1 MSSEQAHRPDVAS
14 AVRVVVK
21 VGSSSLTLPGG
32 GIDVSKVDALVEVL
46 AAARDRGRQV
56 VLVSSGA
63 IAAGFPALGMA
74 RRPRDLAGR
83 QAAASVGQGILL
95 HRYEEDFARHKV
107 TTGQVLLTVEDL
119 VRPKSYRNAWS
130 TLGKLLALGVI
141 PVINENDT
149 VATGE
154 IHIGDND
161 RLAALVSELIR
172 AQALVLLSDVDALYT
187 AHPSDPSAR
196 RIQRVDDVEALD
208 VDTSRSGSRVGT
220 GGMTTKLEAAR
231 IATASGI
238 PVVLADSGDALAA
251 ITGQDVGTYFVPSTR
266 RRPRKLLWLADAAAP
281 QGEIRIDVG
290 AVHALRDRKA
300 SLLAVGVTEVHG
312 DFQAGDPVLVI
323 GPDGRTEGR
332 GIVSYSHDE
341 VREMRGRSSAWLA
354 REMGQG
360 ASREVIHRDALVLT
374 RRRRPSA
381 DKKPAPAGEG
391 PVGQPAPA
399 GERAAGQTA
408 PAADRSRS

>member
-1 MSSEQAHRPDVAS
+1 MTDVVGRSGAGGRRTDIAS
-14 AVRVVVK
+14 AERVVVK
-21 VGSSSLTLPGG
+21 VGSSSLTQPGG
-32 GIDVSKVDALVEVL
+32 GIDVTKVDALVEAL
-46 AAARDRGRQV
+46 AAARTGGRRV

-74 RRPRDLAGR
+74 RPPRDLAGR

-95 HRYEEDFARHKV
+95 HRYEEDFAHHRV

-130 TLGKLLALGVI
+130 TLGKLLALGVV

-154 IHIGDND
+154 IHFGDND
-161 RLAALVSELIR
+161 RLAALVAELIR
-172 AQALVLLSDVDALYT
+172 AQALVLLSDVDSLYT
-187 AHPSDPSAR
+187 AHPSDPLAR
-196 RIQRVDDVEALD
+196 RISRVDDVSTLE
-208 VDTSRSGSRVGT
+208 VDTSRSGSGVGT

-231 IATASGI
+231 IATGSGI
-238 PVVLADSGDALAA
+238 PVVLAEAVDALPA
-251 ITGQDVGTYFVPSTR
+251 IAGDDVGTYFAPSPR
-266 RRPRKLLWLADAAAP
+266 HRPRKLLWLAHAASP
-281 QGEIRIDVG
+281 QGEIHIDAG
-290 AVHALRDRKA
+290 AVKALRDRKA

-312 DFQAGDPVLVI
+312 DFQAGDPVLMI

-354 REMGQG
+354 REMGRG
-360 ASREVIHRDALVLT
+360 ASREVIHRDAMVLT
-374 RRRRPSA
+374 RRRR
-381 DKKPAPAGEG
+381 KE
-391 PVGQPAPA
+391 
-399 GERAAGQTA
+399 AAARQG
-408 PAADRSRS
+408 

>member
-1 MSSEQAHRPDVAS
+1 MTMRDDVAA

-21 VGSSSLTLPGG
+21 VGSSSLTQPGG

-46 AAARDRGRQV
+46 AAAKERGRQV

-63 IAAGFPALGMA
+63 IAAGFPALGMT

-95 HRYEEDFARHKV
+95 HRYEEDFARHQV

-130 TLGKLLALGVI
+130 TLGKLLALGVV

-161 RLAALVSELIR
+161 RLAALVAELIR
-172 AQALVLLSDVDALYT
+172 AQSLVLLSDVDALYT
-187 AHPSDPSAR
+187 ADPSAT
-196 RIQRVDDVEALD
+196 RIDRVDDMDSLEVD
-208 VDTSRSGSRVGT
+208 VSRPGSRVGT
-220 GGMTTKLEAAR
+220 GGMATKLEAAR
-231 IATASGI
+231 IATGSGI

-251 ITGQDVGTYFVPSTR
+251 ITGQDVGTYFAPSHR

-281 QGEIRIDVG
+281 QGDICIDAG

-312 DFQAGDPVLVI
+312 DFQAGDPVRVI
-323 GPDGRTEGR
+323 GPDGRPEGR
-332 GIVSYSHDE
+332 GIVSYSHQE

-354 REMGQG
+354 REMGEG
-360 ASREVIHRDALVLT
+360 ASREVIHRDALVLV
-374 RRRRPSA
+374 RRRKTAGHPSA
-381 DKKPAPAGEG
+381 KD
-391 PVGQPAPA
+391 
-399 GERAAGQTA
+399 
-408 PAADRSRS
+408 